1 MRRIFALALMAT
13 LIMAGTVSAG
23 TKTYNGTGN
32 FESQNLTMTLGNGNT
47 VYSAQSQGIAT
58 ISTDPP
64 TLLNAKCMG
73 LGLITGENA
82 FGAKVYCTFSHND
95 NDSFD
100 LLADSGPKGGT
111 AKIIGGS
118 GKWDGATGSV
128 QFIRTSTREN
138 GGSFSYEMT
147 ITTP

>member
-1 MRRIFALALMAT
+1 
-13 LIMAGTVSAG
+13 
-23 TKTYNGTGN
+23 
-32 FESQNLTMTLGNGNT
+32 
-47 VYSAQSQGIAT
+47 
-58 ISTDPP
+58 
-64 TLLNAKCMG
+64 MG

-100 LLADSGPKGGT
+100 LLADSDPKGGT

-128 QFIRTSTREN
+128 RFTRTSTREN
-138 GGSFSYEMT
+138 GGSFSYELT
-147 ITTP
+147 IKTP